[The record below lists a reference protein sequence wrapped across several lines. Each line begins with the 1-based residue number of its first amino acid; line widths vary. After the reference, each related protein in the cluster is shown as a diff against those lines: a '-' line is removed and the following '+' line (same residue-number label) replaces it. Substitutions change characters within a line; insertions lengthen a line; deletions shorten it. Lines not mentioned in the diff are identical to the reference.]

1 MPDWDR
7 IFGNTAPEMMEG
19 AVDMGRKLGG
29 AGFRW
34 QVTGYF
40 LTWGVPWYVEALR
53 NALGREKAREV
64 LPDFFEKLR
73 QQIVEK
79 AAEENTTAQ
88 LSAGSPDDPGTEAGL
103 ETGAGQSQN
112 MPGEVFPAEEFLS
125 LVKRMEAA
133 ALDESAGRGVP
144 EAAGEDETVGHMSSE
159 ELENHIAETAYNI
172 VKVAFTV
179 GPASFPN
186 EQAGEAATWIL
197 AVASSSFLHGLELGF
212 GAAAERLRPGFF
224 SRLRHEIREQ
234 YQERTDY
241 PVTHYLDIAG
251 SIGRKWLQLSP
262 HMDEEIED

>member
-1 MPDWDR
+1 MPDWDQ

-64 LPDFFEKLR
+64 LPVFFEKLR
-73 QQIVEK
+73 EQI
-79 AAEENTTAQ
+79 AER
-88 LSAGSPDDPGTEAGL
+88 AGEVD
-103 ETGAGQSQN
+103 TGAVGGT
-112 MPGEVFPAEEFLS
+112 PGFGDEIFPTEEFLS
-125 LVKRMEAA
+125 LVRRMETAA
-133 ALDESAGRGVP
+133 MDESTGRGVP
-144 EAAGEDETVGHMSSE
+144 EDQAAAGEEMRRLSPED
-159 ELENHIAETAYNI
+159 LDNRIAETAYNI

-179 GPASFPN
+179 GPASFPDA
-186 EQAGEAATWIL
+186 QAGEAATWIL
-197 AVASSSFLHGLELGF
+197 AVASSSFLHGLELGL
-212 GAAAERLRPGFF
+212 GTAAERLRPGFF

-234 YQERTDY
+234 YQEIPEY

-262 HMDEEIED
+262 RMDEDMEE

>member
-73 QQIVEK
+73 EQIVER
-79 AAEENTTAQ
+79 AAEEDAT
-88 LSAGSPDDPGTEAGL
+88 SSPSEAPGGIS
-103 ETGAGQSQN
+103 GGQD
-112 MPGEVFPAEEFLS
+112 MPGETFPAEEFLS
-125 LVKRMEAA
+125 LVTRMEAA
-133 ALDESAGRGVP
+133 ALDESSGRGVP
-144 EAAGEDETVGHMSSE
+144 EAVPEANEEAVGHLSPE
-159 ELENHIAETAYNI
+159 DLENHIAETAYNI

-179 GPASFPN
+179 GPASFPD

-212 GAAAERLRPGFF
+212 GAASERLRPGFF

-234 YQERTDY
+234 YPESPDY

-262 HMDEEIED
+262 HMDEEMED